1 MRAEVHAILEYLSL
15 SHEVSQEGDDTT
27 GRER

>member
-1 MRAEVHAILEYLSL
+1 VHAILEYLSL